1 MYNSSKAF
9 LLSLIIPINIHINF
23 LKIQTAEF
31 FWAIRVLLSHS
42 VFLEWITCVQ
52 IFGWETEAGLFLPPP
67 LWYAIKSLAYRCLV
81 LWLAHLN
88 EPMARYICCFRLS
101 CLHEKGQNLQNP
113 KNNFIPLWLF
123 LWNKSFHKRI
133 LSYVVFALYF
143 NIHNFNFKCLIVIET
158 FYRHQIIS

>member
-31 FWAIRVLLSHS
+31 FWAILS
-42 VFLEWITCVQ
+42 FLN
-52 IFGWETEAGLFLPPP
+52 GLHAYKYLAEKQTFHL

-143 NIHNFNFKCLIVIET
+143 NIHNFNFKCLIVIKT